1 MTEQKAVRRSYRDLR
16 QRLLH
21 GIRWHAMAV
30 QARKENSVL
39 FATQGV
45 REKKLIMEEVERE
58 GREGGRRG
66 RRGGRKERGRRKKEE
81 EEEEEEER
89 ERRGGGEDDHTFPL
103 FFIGNTLLCTVL
115 LSGFTLCSQEKR
127 PSTWQAAT
135 VTSVTTG
142 GVHAPHKVMDSMALP
157 SHALVHTHH
166 PQNS

>member
-45 REKKLIMEEVERE
+45 WEKKLIMEEVERE

-81 EEEEEEER
+81 EEEEKEE
-89 ERRGGGEDDHTFPL
+89 G
-103 FFIGNTLLCTVL
+103 
-115 LSGFTLCSQEKR
+115 EKR
-127 PSTWQAAT
+127 RRRRRKTTTLSLYSSLAIPSFAQCCLLA
-135 VTSVTTG
+135 SLF
-142 GVHAPHKVMDSMALP
+142 VHRKRDR
-157 SHALVHTHH
+157 VHGR
-166 PQNS
+166 QQL